1 MFFIKDLK
9 DLENGTTRVS
19 IDIKDLK
26 DLKRPLDD
34 GQRGGLSPALRGIET
49 RRSLLPNASKYET
62 PSFKFGASKA
72 SDANPIPPR
81 CP

>member
-9 DLENGTTRVS
+9 DLENGLARFS

-34 GQRGGLSPALRGIET
+34 GQRGGQAPALRE
-49 RRSLLPNASKYET
+49 N
-62 PSFKFGASKA
+62 
-72 SDANPIPPR
+72 
-81 CP
+81 